1 MFFTILSL
9 KNDDLFIMRRFHN
22 KLMNVLLIRY
32 EEAGFIASS
41 KIIVSMLLIVID
53 VPLRVIRLTLRP
65 IFILNLSSLSAA
77 CRLF

>member
-1 MFFTILSL
+1 
-9 KNDDLFIMRRFHN
+9 
-22 KLMNVLLIRY
+22 MNVLLIRY

-77 CRLF
+77 WRLF

>member
-1 MFFTILSL
+1 
-9 KNDDLFIMRRFHN
+9 MRRFHN

-32 EEAGFIASS
+32 EEAGFIASL

-77 CRLF
+77 WRLF